1 MKMMVKP
8 FIFVAS
14 GEPTCITVLSFLRR
28 LPKRRKK
35 DKEEAKMA
43 IREHSLDAQ
52 GRTVPTAWY
61 RTITREQWNVL
72 VAAQL
77 GYALDAMD
85 FVLYLMAIKSL
96 MEAFG
101 FNTAEAGL
109 LASLGLIASA
119 IGGLLFGM
127 VADYFGRTRALM
139 ATILI
144 YSLATLG
151 TATAQNFTQLMIWR
165 IAVGIGMGGE
175 WSSGAVLVSETWPA
189 EHRGKAIGIMQSG
202 WAVGYILAALATA
215 AILPAFGW
223 RWLFVVGVLPAL
235 FVFWVRKNVDEPAV
249 WSAEREKKATSQ
261 VSSSSNEVNTLAA
274 IFSRALIGRTLKASL
289 LTSLVMFGY
298 WGFFSWLPGFL
309 ASSGE
314 AGGAGMSIVKSMAW
328 IIPTQ
333 IGAFFG
339 YLSFGFISD
348 RIGRRPAFITFLL
361 AAAILVPIYG
371 QMARSPIA
379 LLVTGPLL
387 GFFSHGYFSVFGAM
401 LSELFDTRVRG
412 TGQGFTYN
420 VGRILG
426 GLAPYTIGALAITRG
441 LGSAL
446 ALTSAFFIAG
456 AFMILTL
463 PETRGRQIE
472 S

>member
-1 MKMMVKP
+1 M
-8 FIFVAS
+8 ATT
-14 GEPTCITVLSFLRR
+14 EPLVET
-28 LPKRRKK
+28 
-35 DKEEAKMA
+35 
-43 IREHSLDAQ
+43 Q
-52 GRTVPTAWY
+52 GRLAPAVWY
-61 RTITREQWNVL
+61 RTITRKQWNVL

-77 GYALDAMD
+77 GYTLDAMD

-96 MEAFG
+96 MEAFS

-109 LASLGLIASA
+109 IASVGLIASA

-127 VADYFGRTRALM
+127 AADYFGRTRALM

-144 YSLATLG
+144 YSFATLG
-151 TATAQNFTQLMIWR
+151 AATAQNFTQLMIWR
-165 IAVGIGMGGE
+165 AAVGIGMGGE

-202 WAVGYILAALATA
+202 WALGYILAALATA
-215 AILPAFGW
+215 AVLPTLGW
-223 RWLFVVGVLPAL
+223 RWLFVLGVLPAL
-235 FVFWVRKNVDEPAV
+235 FVIWVRRNVDEPAV
-249 WSAEREKKATSQ
+249 WIAQREKNNPSRDGSR
-261 VSSSSNEVNTLAA
+261 SSEANTLVA
-274 IFSRALIGRTLKASL
+274 IFSRAFIGRTLKASL

-298 WGFFSWLPGFL
+298 WGFSTWLPGFL
-309 ASSGE
+309 ATSTE
-314 AGGAGMSIVKSMAW
+314 EGGAGMSVVKSVAW

-348 RIGRRPAFITFLL
+348 RIGRRPAFIGFLL
-361 AAAILVPIYG
+361 AAAVLVPFYG
-371 QMARSPIA
+371 YMARSPWA
-379 LLVTGPLL
+379 LMATGPLL

-401 LSELFDTRVRG
+401 LSELFDTRMRA

-426 GLAPYTIGALAITRG
+426 GLAPYTIGALALTRG
-441 LGSAL
+441 LGPAL

-456 AFMILTL
+456 ALMILTL
-463 PETRGRQIE
+463 PETRGNQIGN
-472 S
+472 